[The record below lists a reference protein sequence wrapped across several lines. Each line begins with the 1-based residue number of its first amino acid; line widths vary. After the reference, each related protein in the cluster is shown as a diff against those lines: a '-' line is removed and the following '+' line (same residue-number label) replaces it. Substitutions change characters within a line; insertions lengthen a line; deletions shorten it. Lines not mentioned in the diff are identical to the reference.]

1 MKITA
6 AHIHAEHGRA
16 TLRATLEG
24 GSEQDT
30 ISWYVDELTFT
41 PQDAIGKTVEELRQL
56 HHQRDPRLPSL
67 LSRRAT
73 PRREFTQTS
82 PWPPGPRRAGPR
94 RGEQRAAGSPCRHH
108 DRRRPGDSAGRPERS
123 DLPLA
128 RSRRDGPAR
137 ARR

>member
-41 PQDAIGKTVEELRQL
+41 PAGRDRQDVKELRSAAPPARPAPTFTPEQAR
-56 HHQRDPRLPSL
+56 HPAPRIHADVAVASSTSPRGSP
-67 LSRRAT
+67 SRRT
-73 PRREFTQTS
+73 
-82 PWPPGPRRAGPR
+82 
-94 RGEQRAAGSPCRHH
+94 
-108 DRRRPGDSAGRPERS
+108 
-123 DLPLA
+123 A
-128 RSRRDGPAR
+128 RSR
-137 ARR
+137 

>member
-41 PQDAIGKTVEELRQL
+41 PQDAIGKTGRGAATAAPPARPAPTFSPEQAR
-56 HHQRDPRLPSL
+56 HPAPRIHADVAVASRTSPRGSP
-67 LSRRAT
+67 SRRT
-73 PRREFTQTS
+73 
-82 PWPPGPRRAGPR
+82 
-94 RGEQRAAGSPCRHH
+94 
-108 DRRRPGDSAGRPERS
+108 
-123 DLPLA
+123 A
-128 RSRRDGPAR
+128 RSR
-137 ARR
+137 

>member
-41 PQDAIGKTVEELRQL
+41 PQDAIGKTVKELRQL
-56 HHQRDPRLPSL
+56 HHQSRPAPTFSPEQARHPAPRIHADVAVASRTSPRGSP
-67 LSRRAT
+67 SRRT
-73 PRREFTQTS
+73 
-82 PWPPGPRRAGPR
+82 
-94 RGEQRAAGSPCRHH
+94 
-108 DRRRPGDSAGRPERS
+108 
-123 DLPLA
+123 A
-128 RSRRDGPAR
+128 RSR
-137 ARR
+137 